1 MQFSQGME
9 SSRARIELI
18 PLLDVLF
25 LLLIF
30 FFYSI
35 FHLVDQKGLPV
46 DLVEISSAKS
56 QDRAEILLVIN
67 TKGEIFL
74 ESERITLAEIQQR
87 FKSLKEEDDV
97 LIRADHQAPV
107 GQALKIL
114 DYARVA
120 GLKNIAFA
128 LENPP
133 WIRTPKSP
141 IS

>member
-120 GLKNIAFA
+120 GLKNIAF
-128 LENPP
+128 E
-133 WIRTPKSP
+133 TSP
-141 IS
+141 DSRVSGSPGL